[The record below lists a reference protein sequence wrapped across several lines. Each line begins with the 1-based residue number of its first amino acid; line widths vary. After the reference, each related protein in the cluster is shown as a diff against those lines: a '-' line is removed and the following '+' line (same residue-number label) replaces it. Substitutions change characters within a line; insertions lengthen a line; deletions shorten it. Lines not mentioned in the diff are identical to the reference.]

1 MYLAKP
7 AASRL
12 WANITFDNITSPV
25 TKTVHV
31 LNGTTKQSKDLLEIL
46 CNILKK
52 STRKEKQSNKINRI
66 TYRSIDQNKATELQ
80 LYYLYKPGK
89 MPSYGIQTKYSSP
102 KQSKFLL
109 RPIPSHKTE
118 FIGEMKTKITFPF
131 SSLGTS
137 FLLRTSRVAK
147 FFAIFCCVLIGQN
160 ANSLPVSPL
169 RTRVLTTTDKEGN
182 MGQ

>member
-31 LNGTTKQSKDLLEIL
+31 LNGTTKQSKDLLEVL

-80 LYYLYKPGK
+80 LYYLY
-89 MPSYGIQTKYSSP
+89 
-102 KQSKFLL
+102 
-109 RPIPSHKTE
+109 
-118 FIGEMKTKITFPF
+118 
-131 SSLGTS
+131 
-137 FLLRTSRVAK
+137 
-147 FFAIFCCVLIGQN
+147 
-160 ANSLPVSPL
+160 
-169 RTRVLTTTDKEGN
+169 
-182 MGQ
+182 